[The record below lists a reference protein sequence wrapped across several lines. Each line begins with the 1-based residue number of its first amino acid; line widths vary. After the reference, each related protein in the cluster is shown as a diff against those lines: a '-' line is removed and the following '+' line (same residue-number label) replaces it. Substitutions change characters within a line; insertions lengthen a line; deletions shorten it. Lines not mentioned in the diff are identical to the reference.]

1 MREHLRQCFEDGEM
15 FPVLRKWRVK
25 KSAVKT
31 AKEVPVYCKC
41 RMPELP
47 GEKLI
52 ECTGFQ
58 FSSLVQK

>member
-1 MREHLRQCFEDGEM
+1 MGEYPWQCIEDGEMKM

-31 AKEVPVYCKC
+31 AVPVYCKY
-41 RMPELP
+41 RIPELP

-52 ECTGFQ
+52 ECTGF
-58 FSSLVQK
+58 